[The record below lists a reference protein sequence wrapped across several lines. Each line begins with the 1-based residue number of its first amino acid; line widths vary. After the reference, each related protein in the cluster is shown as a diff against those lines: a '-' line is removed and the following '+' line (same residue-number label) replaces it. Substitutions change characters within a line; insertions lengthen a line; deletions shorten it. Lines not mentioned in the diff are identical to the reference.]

1 MPMRKDVLSVG
12 EVYHVFSRSIAGFR
26 IFTGDRDP
34 QRMLMTLRYYRQKE
48 AGTKF
53 SRFLKYQDQFK
64 QQNND
69 RLVDIIA
76 YCLMPTH
83 IHLILRQLK
92 EEGISTYMRKVLNS
106 YARYFNTRYNRKG
119 PLYEGRFRHV
129 IIESDEQLYHLTRY
143 IHLNPVT
150 AHLTEMPE
158 QWQASSYNEFILNC
172 DNDEKLCTYSDL
184 LDIHKEAYRE
194 FVMSRR
200 DYQRELDKIKR
211 LIIE

>member
-1 MPMRKDVLSVG
+1 MPIRKEVLSAG
-12 EVYHVFSRSIAGFR
+12 QVYHVFSRSIAGYR
-26 IFTGDRDP
+26 IFTGDRDN
-34 QRMLMTLRYYRQKE
+34 QRMLMILRYYKQLE
-48 AGTKF
+48 PGIKF

-64 QQNND
+64 HRNDD

-83 IHLILRQLK
+83 IHLILRQLR

-106 YARYFNTRYNRKG
+106 YARYFNTKYNRKG
-119 PLYEGRFRHV
+119 PLYEGRFKNV
-129 IIESDEQLYHLTRY
+129 LIESNEHLYHLTRY

-150 AHLTEMPE
+150 AHHVEMPE

-172 DNDEKLCTYSDL
+172 DNDERLCTYSDL
-184 LDIHKEAYRE
+184 LDIDKEAYRE

-200 DYQRELDKIKR
+200 DYQRELEEIKHV
-211 LIIE
+211 IIE